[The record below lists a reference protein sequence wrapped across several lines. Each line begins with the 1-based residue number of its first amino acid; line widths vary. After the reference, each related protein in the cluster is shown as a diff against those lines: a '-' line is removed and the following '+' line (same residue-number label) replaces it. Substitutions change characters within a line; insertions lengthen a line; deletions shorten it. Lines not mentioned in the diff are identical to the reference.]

1 MNPLGVDIAKR
12 TFAVALLREG
22 KFKNKTFANTPQGF
36 QALAEWLSGLEAGP
50 VHVGLE
56 ATSTYGEA
64 LSEWLFAAG
73 HRVSVINPAQIK
85 AFGVS
90 LGTRNKTDPDDARVI
105 ARFVQAQPPPAWIPL
120 PSEVRQL
127 REMVRRLDAVMGMR
141 EQETNRLETVVD
153 PTVRRGIQEHIAFLD
168 AQIKRLRDDIDDH
181 IDQHPD
187 LREQHALIQSIPGI
201 GSLTASRM
209 IGLLPPL
216 TGFGSARQLAA
227 YAGLTPARRESGH
240 SIHGRSALSKRGP
253 ADVRKALYMP
263 ALVARNRNPII
274 HAFCQRLAQAGKT
287 PMQQVGA
294 AMRKLLHLIF
304 GVVKSGRPFDPNY
317 LPEG

>member
-12 TFAVALLREG
+12 NFAVALLRDG

-36 QALAEWLSGLEAGP
+36 QALADWLSKLDAGH

-105 ARFVQAQPPPAWIPL
+105 ARFVQAQSPPTWTPPPPD
-120 PSEVRQL
+120 VRQL
-127 REMVRRLDAVMGMR
+127 REMIRRLDAVMGMR
-141 EQETNRLETVVD
+141 EQENNRLETVVD

-168 AQIKRLRDDIDDH
+168 AQIQRLRDDIDDH
-181 IDQHPD
+181 IDRNPGV
-187 LREQHALIQSIPGI
+187 REQHALIQSIPGI

-216 TGFGSARQLAA
+216 AGFGSARQLAA
-227 YAGLTPARRESGH
+227 YVGLTPARRESGH
-240 SIHGRSALSKRGP
+240 SIRGRSALSKRGP

-263 ALVARNRNPII
+263 ALVARHRNPII
-274 HAFCQRLAQAGKT
+274 QAFCQRLALAGKT
-287 PMQQVGA
+287 PMQQIGA

-317 LPEG
+317 LPNS